1 MIAGLLRMG
10 NHRGE
15 IMPRPQ
21 LHDETLA
28 VPVVPGQPRACYLV
42 VRQEDL
48 WFIKFAGEEYGP
60 YKTEREAMLFAIDAA
75 QKLGEQGE
83 ETQVLLKGA
92 NGNTLAVWTH
102 GQHPYRL

>member
-1 MIAGLLRMG
+1 MLASVITAG
-10 NHRGE
+10 NHRGM

-48 WFIKFAGEEYGP
+48 WFIKFDDEQYGP
-60 YKTEREAMLFAIDAA
+60 YKTDREAMLFAIDAA
-75 QKLGEQGE
+75 QKLGQQGE

-92 NGNTLAVWTH
+92 NGNTLA
-102 GQHPYRL
+102 

>member
-1 MIAGLLRMG
+1 
-10 NHRGE
+10 
-15 IMPRPQ
+15 MPRSQ
-21 LHDETLA
+21 LHDDAQAL
-28 VPVVPGQPRACYLV
+28 PFISNRQHRRYFV

-48 WFIKFAGEEYGP
+48 WFIKFDEKEYGP

-92 NGNTLAVWTH
+92 NGDTLAVWTH
-102 GQHPYRL
+102 GQHPHRF